1 MEKRRKQNKL
11 PSLFGVLLHNEHE
24 FEIME
29 FISTLIDFILHIDK
43 HLIDITRD
51 YQAWTYL
58 ILFLIIFAETGL
70 VVTPFLPG
78 DSVLFAMGALI
89 ALPETNLNLFI
100 MLFLL
105 ITAAILGDFINYE
118 IGKHFGNRVF
128 TSSSKIFKPAYL
140 EKTQGFYDKY
150 GLKTI
155 IYARFVPI
163 VRTFA
168 PFVAGIVKMPYSK
181 FGLYNI
187 VGGILWVT
195 LFLLGGFFFGQISF
209 VKHNFSVVVLAII
222 GISLL
227 PAIIEVFKSKLSKKA
242 A

>member
-1 MEKRRKQNKL
+1 MEIL
-11 PSLFGVLLHNEHE
+11 
-24 FEIME
+24 
-29 FISTLIDFILHIDK
+29 STLIDFILHIDK
-43 HLIDITRD
+43 HLIEITQE

-89 ALPETNLNLFI
+89 AKPETNLNLGI
-100 MLFLL
+100 MILLL
-105 ITAAILGDFINYE
+105 IAAAILGDFVNYE

-128 TSSSKIFKPAYL
+128 KPSSKIFKPAYL
-140 EKTQGFYDKY
+140 EKTQSFYEKY

-168 PFVAGIVKMPYSK
+168 PFVAGIVRMPYRK

-187 VGGILWVT
+187 VGGILWVS
-195 LFLLGGFFFGQISF
+195 LFLIAGYFFGQIPF
-209 VKHNFSVVVLAII
+209 VKNNFSIVVLAII
-222 GISLL
+222 AISIL
-227 PAIIEVFKSKLSKKA
+227 PAIIEVIKSKRN
-242 A
+242 

>member
-1 MEKRRKQNKL
+1 ME
-11 PSLFGVLLHNEHE
+11 
-24 FEIME
+24 I
-29 FISTLIDFILHIDK
+29 ISALIDFILHIDK
-43 HLIDITRD
+43 HLIEITQE

-89 ALPETNLNLFI
+89 AKPETNLSLGI
-100 MLFLL
+100 MILLL
-105 ITAAILGDFINYE
+105 IFAAILGDFVNYE

-128 TSSSKIFKPAYL
+128 KPDSKIFKPAYL
-140 EKTQGFYDKY
+140 EKTQQFYEKY

-168 PFVAGIVKMPYSK
+168 PFVAGIVRMPYRK

-187 VGGILWVT
+187 VGGVLWVS
-195 LFLLGGFFFGQISF
+195 LFLIGGYFFGQIPL
-209 VKHNFSVVVLAII
+209 VKNNFSIVVLLII
-222 GISLL
+222 FISLL
-227 PAIIEVFKSKLSKKA
+227 PAIIEIFRNKKTA
-242 A
+242 S

>member
-1 MEKRRKQNKL
+1 
-11 PSLFGVLLHNEHE
+11 
-24 FEIME
+24 ME
-29 FISTLIDFILHIDK
+29 FISALIDFILHIDK
-43 HLIDITRD
+43 HLIEITQE

-89 ALPETNLNLFI
+89 AKPETNLSLGI
-100 MLFLL
+100 MILLL
-105 ITAAILGDFINYE
+105 IFAAILGDFVNYE
-118 IGKHFGNRVF
+118 IGKHFGSRVF
-128 TSSSKIFKPAYL
+128 KPGSKIFKPAYL
-140 EKTQGFYDKY
+140 EKTQQFYEKY

-168 PFVAGIVKMPYSK
+168 PFVAGIVRMPYRK

-187 VGGILWVT
+187 VGGILWVS
-195 LFLLGGFFFGQISF
+195 LFLIGGYFFGQIPL
-209 VKHNFSVVVLAII
+209 VKNNFSIVVLLII
-222 GISLL
+222 FISLL
-227 PAIIEVFKSKLSKKA
+227 PAIIEIFRNKKTA
-242 A
+242 S

>member
-1 MEKRRKQNKL
+1 MEL
-11 PSLFGVLLHNEHE
+11 
-24 FEIME
+24 
-29 FISTLIDFILHIDK
+29 ISALIDFILHIDK
-43 HLIDITRD
+43 HLIDITQE
-51 YQAWTYL
+51 YQTWTYL

-70 VVTPFLPG
+70 VVMPFLPG

-89 ALPETNLNLFI
+89 AKPETNLNLLG
-100 MLFLL
+100 MLVLL
-105 ITAAILGDFINYE
+105 IAAAILGDFVNYE
-118 IGKHFGNRVF
+118 IGKHFGQRVF
-128 TSSSKIFKPAYL
+128 RKDSKIFKPSYL
-140 EKTQGFYDKY
+140 EKTQSFYDKY

-168 PFVAGIVKMPYSK
+168 PFVAGVVKMPYSK

-187 VGGILWVT
+187 AGGILWVT

-209 VKHNFSVVVLAII
+209 VKNNFSIVVLAII

-227 PAIIEVFKSKLSKKA
+227 PPIIEVIKEKFTKKSV
-242 A
+242 

>member
-1 MEKRRKQNKL
+1 ME
-11 PSLFGVLLHNEHE
+11 LLSN
-24 FEIME
+24 
-29 FISTLIDFILHIDK
+29 LIDFILHIDK
-43 HLIDITRD
+43 HLIDITQS

-89 ALPETNLNLFI
+89 AKTETGLSLWV

-105 ITAAILGDFINYE
+105 IAAAILGDFVNYE

-128 TSSSKIFKPAYL
+128 RKDSRIFKPAYL
-140 EKTQGFYDKY
+140 EKTQAFYEKY

-195 LFLLGGFFFGQISF
+195 LFLVGGFFFGQISF
-209 VKHNFSVVVLAII
+209 VKNNFSIVVLAII

-227 PAIIEVFKSKLSKKA
+227 PALIEIFRERFNKKKTL
-242 A
+242 